1 MSKELEQ
8 KRLSIE
14 RYAMELAFAAAK
26 RSEDPY
32 VQVGAVALNKDNRV
46 VGCAYNGL
54 APGVKVESTF
64 WENRDER
71 RQFMFHAEQNLC
83 SLFKRGQVELVACTV
98 LPCSCCA
105 TLLCSHGVKRVLYFD
120 DYQGSRAKDIFAF
133 HGVMLEQIQ

>member
-1 MSKELEQ
+1 MSDDIEQ

-32 VQVGAVALNKDNRV
+32 VQVGSVALNKDNRV

-54 APGVKVESTF
+54 APGVKVTSTF
-64 WENRDER
+64 WTDRDER
-71 RQFMFHAEQNLC
+71 RHFMFHAEQNLC

-98 LPCSCCA
+98 LPCSSCA

-120 DYQGSRAKDIFAF
+120 DYQGSRAKEIFAF
-133 HGVMLEQIQ
+133 HGVALEQIQ